1 MTLLLI
7 TWQAPFVRGS
17 SFIRA
22 LCLNQRAESRPQ
34 MIKKS
39 ARFSKAESTDMET
52 IESFF
57 ANPTSDGYKKGHAKT
72 YPSQSIIF
80 KQDTPANAVY
90 LIAHGYVKLV
100 RVAPNGNQ
108 VIIGIRRRHWLL
120 GAPAVFLD
128 KNYSFTAITLVPT
141 SATCILAK
149 DFIDLVGN
157 NEQLSGQIHR
167 QLSQEIF
174 NQMKKVEIM
183 SCMSAQDRLKRFLCD
198 LIDEQK
204 SVGSN
209 LTGFSL
215 PLNNKELAQ
224 LIAISPEHLCRVMKR
239 MEQNGLIKRD
249 KGMLLIP
256 DPAELLSTL
265 VL

>member
-1 MTLLLI
+1 
-7 TWQAPFVRGS
+7 
-17 SFIRA
+17 
-22 LCLNQRAESRPQ
+22 
-34 MIKKS
+34 
-39 ARFSKAESTDMET
+39 MET
-52 IESFF
+52 IESFLS
-57 ANPTSDGYKKGHAKT
+57 NPKSNGYKKGQVKT
-72 YPSQSIIF
+72 FPSQSVIF
-80 KQDTPANAVY
+80 KQDTSANAVY
-90 LIAHGYVKLV
+90 LIEHGYVKLV
-100 RVAPNGNQ
+100 RVAPNGKQ

-128 KNYSFTAITLVPT
+128 KVYSFSAITLVPI
-141 SATCILAK
+141 SVTCILAK
-149 DFIDLVGN
+149 DFIDLVRN
-157 NEQLSGQIHR
+157 NEQFSWQIHR

-204 SVGSN
+204 SVGAN

-215 PLNNKELAQ
+215 PLNNQELAQ
-224 LIAISPEHLCRVMKR
+224 LIAISPEHLCRVLKG

-256 DPAELLSTL
+256 DPAELLNTSAS
-265 VL
+265 